1 MSARGRFSIETVSP
15 GHSVGSML
23 VPETCSRQRPCW
35 RSRSR
40 VNSCFRPRSAIF
52 ISNLGVLPRAKMALP
67 FHPADFTAGQRHRL
81 EYPFVAKRRL
91 PIWFFGTTESSGYG
105 RFGTRPVLNL
115 HGPSRSETAPCP
127 PLPCRGR
134 CLKIVHRFRR
144 VWSFPGPHE
153 RGKNT
158 YLGTYLVR

>member
-115 HGPSRSETAPCP
+115 HGPSRSELLRVPRCHAGEGVSKLYTAFAVFGPFLHP
-127 PLPCRGR
+127 TNVG
-134 CLKIVHRFRR
+134 KI
-144 VWSFPGPHE
+144 P
-153 RGKNT
+153 T
-158 YLGTYLVR
+158 